1 MSDPHRTLA
10 DDLPGSLDPASR
22 RRASRF
28 LLQILLLTGLVSWPY
43 LAHKQSLQGL
53 TASLASIFAL
63 GAMFSALFT
72 SLRREPFAKGSLNGW
87 DEVLAFIAL
96 SRLADAAM
104 QLQS

>member
-1 MSDPHRTLA
+1 MSDPRRTLA

-28 LLQILLLTGLVSWPY
+28 LLQILLLTSLVSWPY
-43 LAHKQSLQGL
+43 LAHKQSLQEL
-53 TASLASIFAL
+53 TASLTSIFAL

-72 SLRREPFAKGSLNGW
+72 SLRREPFATGSLNGW
-87 DEVLAFIAL
+87 DEVLVFIAL

>member
-1 MSDPHRTLA
+1 MSNPRRTLV
-10 DDLPGSLDPASR
+10 DDLRGSLDLASR

-28 LLQILLLTGLVSWPY
+28 LLQLLLLTSLMSWPY

-87 DEVLAFIAL
+87 DEVLVFIAL

>member
-1 MSDPHRTLA
+1 MSDPRRALT
-10 DDLPGSLDPASR
+10 DDLPGSLDPASKQ
-22 RRASRF
+22 RAGRF
-28 LLQILLLTGLVSWPY
+28 LLQLLLLTSLVSWPC
-43 LAHKQSLQGL
+43 LAHKQSLQGF

-87 DEVLAFIAL
+87 DEALVFIAL

-104 QLQS
+104 QLQL